1 MDPIKNMISA
11 ADPMPNDS
19 SAQDGEAALRRMLT
33 EPQMFSDSLPREVS
47 SSFVDRQRRRSARLG
62 GILTLAAV
70 AVTAGLLVATNLGSV
85 TTAPPAPAG
94 SSPSV
99 VAPTAAPTQTSTAVP
114 GVTPSV
120 GASVPVPTPPATAPA
135 EWRTFVS
142 AAGKISFEYPAQ
154 WTALWP
160 VRRHRRHVPGTG
172 PLHGPGFSRT
182 RFASQPVRG

>member
-47 SSFVDRQRRRSARLG
+47 SSFVDRQRRRSVRLG

-85 TTAPPAPAG
+85 TTASAPAG
-94 SSPSV
+94 SSPTL

-120 GASVPVPTPPATAPA
+120 GASVPVPTPHRAWTSTFRTQTALQSRPCTMA
-135 EWRTFVS
+135 RRAAS
-142 AAGKISFEYPAQ
+142 AACARDRSPTWS
-154 WTALWP
+154 WTRENSLCL
-160 VRRHRRHVPGTG
+160 T
-172 PLHGPGFSRT
+172 T
-182 RFASQPVRG
+182 RQRLRS